1 MKIPI
6 LFTLLLAC
14 QSRMLFR
21 GNWNGFSNV
30 DESNPIRA
38 LDGLFAAY
46 SLDLA
51 PLKLSPCLTDLESIS
66 LELARIVTSIEH
78 PTFTSLFTIL
88 RQLELALK
96 DLPKTISECI
106 EELKPK
112 LDEITEAFQV
122 IRNSQSIQ
130 YHEHFAL
137 VVNGVDIFQDVQ
149 NIQVN
154 LIVKKWY
161 QAGYTLGTMLKK
173 ISVVNKN

>member
-14 QSRMLFR
+14 QSRMAFQ
-21 GNWNGFSNV
+21 GKWNGVSNI

-51 PLKLSPCLTDLESIS
+51 PLKLSPCLTDLEAIS
-66 LELARIVTSIEH
+66 LELSRIVTSIEH

-96 DLPKTISECI
+96 DLPSTISECM

-112 LDEITEAFQV
+112 LNEITKAFQV
-122 IRNSQSIQ
+122 IRSSQSVQ
-130 YHEHFAL
+130 YHEDFAL
-137 VVNGVDIFQDVQ
+137 IVSGVDIFQDIQ

-154 LIVKKWY
+154 LMVQKWY
-161 QAGYTLGTMLKK
+161 KAGYTIGTMLKK
-173 ISVVNKN
+173 FH